1 MLWLA
6 TSLIHPIDFGTD
18 FSMRKSSFSFAHFTR
33 NSVAN
38 HSSTTCQFA
47 CSLTLSLSL
56 SWQRQILFNW
66 RFHLSRKNVIHQQ
79 GIFVHKKFKHLIS
92 ATMNQQNYF
101 LFYVS
106 HTISYKQNQCSNIY
120 TSKLIDISYSAARN
134 KQTSEWGREG
144 ERAREKKGETERI

>member
-1 MLWLA
+1 MILALIFLWE
-6 TSLIHPIDFGTD
+6 
-18 FSMRKSSFSFAHFTR
+18 KAHFL
-33 NSVAN
+33 SPI
-38 HSSTTCQFA
+38 
-47 CSLTLSLSL
+47 SLGTQLRITQVRHVNLHVVSLSLSL
-56 SWQRQILFNW
+56 SRQRQILFNW